1 MAVAY
6 LLSLFFLLRFFVVWL
21 CLGALWPRVRCGLP
35 LYSSSFLFVNLLCAC
50 LLSAGSGLLVPSCFF
65 LCLLFHSAL
74 HVVARPFLSF
84 TFFFSLRSWVLA
96 ALDLDGRLEPQAL
109 AGGEVRA
116 QSHLLVL
123 TTNQT
128 KPNQAKPS
136 QAKTYIYIHII
147 YIYTHNIYIYVIP
160 RRAAS
165 QIGMGTTFPGL
176 VGGMRGILPG
186 GPWRRGAG
194 GGFT

>member
-1 MAVAY
+1 
-6 LLSLFFLLRFFVVWL
+6 
-21 CLGALWPRVRCGLP
+21 
-35 LYSSSFLFVNLLCAC
+35 
-50 LLSAGSGLLVPSCFF
+50 
-65 LCLLFHSAL
+65 LFHSAL

-128 KPNQAKPS
+128 KPNQTKPSQAKPSQAKPSQAKPS
-136 QAKTYIYIHII
+136 QAKTY
-147 YIYTHNIYIYVIP
+147 IYIYVIP

-186 GPWRRGAG
+186 GP
-194 GGFT
+194 